1 MSQAVRRRDSVNVDQ
16 VLRTMLANQSESAK
30 KRLHKALKES
40 QARRDAETGDDE
52 MDDDEDE
59 EESDSEEDIEV
70 APAVRYVL
78 IRAEHTL
85 YSH

>member
-1 MSQAVRRRDSVNVDQ
+1 MCQAVRRRDSVNVDQ

-30 KRLHKALKES
+30 KRLYKALKES
-40 QARRDAETGDDE
+40 QARSDAETGDDE
-52 MDDDEDE
+52 KDDDEDE
-59 EESDSEEDIEV
+59 EESDSEEDVEV

-78 IRAEHTL
+78 IRAERTL